1 MMFMTMLYIHILMY
15 TNKTNTKVTSNIKS
29 IITLES

>member
-15 TNKTNTKVTSNIKS
+15 TNKTNTKVTSKLQCIIKLAS
-29 IITLES
+29 